1 MRPPLGV
8 HAKEPVP
15 HDPVCGRPV
24 ERRDTRLQSEYADVI
39 YQFCSQ
45 TCLDRFIEQPDIF
58 TAQPG
63 RGLVAERDRA
73 LRGEEHEGELKP
85 DAAAVVPSA
94 PPVPD
99 PGG

>member
-1 MRPPLGV
+1 
-8 HAKEPVP
+8 
-15 HDPVCGRPV
+15 
-24 ERRDTRLQSEYADVI
+24 
-39 YQFCSQ
+39 
-45 TCLDRFIEQPDIF
+45 LDRFIEQPDIF

-73 LRGEEHEGELKP
+73 LRGEKHEGELKP
-85 DAAAVVPSA
+85 DAAAVVPSP